1 MIQLRFEGGA
11 ELAQALR
18 SLPERVSAKVMRT
31 VLKDVAEPMR
41 GRMSQTAPVG
51 PDAPHMKDNIGISN
65 ARYVEGRPVAD
76 GQQVA
81 VAIGPTKDYFYGLM
95 WEFGWV
101 NHPDAHPFARPAF
114 DTEAP
119 KALTEIGRRL
129 WTELAG
135 KGVTRVRATPMPV
148 QSPGALL

>member
-1 MIQLRFEGGA
+1 
-11 ELAQALR
+11 
-18 SLPERVSAKVMRT
+18 
-31 VLKDVAEPMR
+31 
-41 GRMSQTAPVG
+41 
-51 PDAPHMKDNIGISN
+51 
-65 ARYVEGRPVAD
+65 
-76 GQQVA
+76 
-81 VAIGPTKDYFYGLM
+81 M